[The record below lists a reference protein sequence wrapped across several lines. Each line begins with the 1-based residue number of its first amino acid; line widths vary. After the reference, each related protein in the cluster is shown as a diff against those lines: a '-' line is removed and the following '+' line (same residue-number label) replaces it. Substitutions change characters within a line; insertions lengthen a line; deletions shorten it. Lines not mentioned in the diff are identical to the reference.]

1 MKEQLKKILGD
12 FPVWH
17 ATLND
22 SWLPEAVDRLADY
35 LIANDVIAPPL
46 KVGDIVFAKECSW
59 RNDSKIVP
67 YKITNI
73 CITKNRKGIWNKKYR
88 AMMVRDGKTVDWQLN
103 FAFDDIDKTVF
114 PSINEVKREVQE

>member
-1 MKEQLKKILGD
+1 MRTRLMELLKKSGVSFEYATPEEIAD
-12 FPVWH
+12 F
-17 ATLND
+17 
-22 SWLPEAVDRLADY
+22 

-88 AMMVRDGKTVDWQLN
+88 AMLVRDGKTVDWQLN
-103 FAFDDIDKTVF
+103 FAFDDIGKTVF
-114 PSINEVKREVQE
+114 PSINEVKREVQI

>member
-114 PSINEVKREVQE
+114 PSINDTNSEVQI